1 MDSRLTASLLTVVQS
16 VRLHL
21 EILPR
26 FLNISLFKGSNMD
39 HIRSKMSENMSIHSY
54 AVYIEISKKTYIW
67 EWREYLDEVLPT
79 GVCLTETQLWVK
91 T

>member
-1 MDSRLTASLLTVVQS
+1 
-16 VRLHL
+16 
-21 EILPR
+21 
-26 FLNISLFKGSNMD
+26 
-39 HIRSKMSENMSIHSY
+39 MSENMSIHSY